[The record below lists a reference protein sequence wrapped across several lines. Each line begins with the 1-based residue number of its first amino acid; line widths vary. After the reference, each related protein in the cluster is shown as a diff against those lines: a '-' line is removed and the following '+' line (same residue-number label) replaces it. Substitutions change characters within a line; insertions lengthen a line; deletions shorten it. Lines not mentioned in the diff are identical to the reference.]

1 MAIKVLIADD
11 HPLILSSLTVLLEAE
26 HDMTVVA
33 EARNGQEALEKIGEY
48 NPDLAILDVKMPVLG
63 GVEAAKTLKDRGST
77 VPVLLLS
84 TFDDRQL
91 IQEALHLG
99 LGGFL
104 LKDVE
109 PAVLLAAARA
119 VSLGLRVFHPCVD
132 ELLDGARLKVCTDA
146 SNPGVARYGL
156 TGKELEVV
164 NCIVQGLSNKE
175 IAALHNSSE
184 GTVKN
189 RISVILSKMNL
200 QARTQIAVSALRE
213 GLV

>member
-1 MAIKVLIADD
+1 MAIRVLIADD

-26 HDMTVVA
+26 QDMSVVA
-33 EARNGQEALEKIGEY
+33 EARNGQEALEKIQESR
-48 NPDLAILDVKMPVLG
+48 PDLAILDVKMPVLG
-63 GVEAAKTLKDRGST
+63 GLEAAKTLKAQGSL

-91 IQEALHLG
+91 IQDVLQAG

-119 VSLGLRVFHPCVD
+119 VSLGLRVYHPCVD
-132 ELLDGARLKVCTDA
+132 ELLDGARLRATGTVG
-146 SNPGVARYGL
+146 NPGAVRYNL
-156 TGKELEVV
+156 TERELEVV
-164 NCIVQGLSNKE
+164 SCIVQGLSNKE

-184 GTVKN
+184 GTIKN
-189 RISVILSKMNL
+189 RISTILGKMNL
-200 QARTQIAVSALRE
+200 QARTQIAVCALRE